1 MDPQTIG
8 LLITFT
14 LLYISELTPF
24 LPMEAQGI
32 FHGLFGVLA
41 AIKLPIRM

>member
-1 MDPQTIG
+1 MDAQTIG

-24 LPMEAQGI
+24 LPIEAQGI
-32 FHGLFGVLA
+32 LHGFIGVLA
-41 AIKLPIRM
+41 NIQLPK